1 MHLNGKIQSGVS
13 SSKQTKTLVKSS
25 KCLNIDVNKFLFD
38 TGPAPGAAA
47 GGKAGP
53 TIEEVD

>member
-1 MHLNGKIQSGVS
+1 M
-13 SSKQTKTLVKSS
+13 
-25 KCLNIDVNKFLFD
+25 NIYVNKFLFD
-38 TGPAPGAAA
+38 AGPAPGAAA

>member
-1 MHLNGKIQSGVS
+1 MFISLINPYFHFPG
-13 SSKQTKTLVKSS
+13 
-25 KCLNIDVNKFLFD
+25 
-38 TGPAPGAAA
+38 APGAGA